1 MKLQLHFSSILLL
14 LFIFVSVARSYDGVT
29 QVGETGERIVTF
41 VRQTHEDAGF
51 RGAVLAAQDGKVI
64 AAVAVGPLGDEKGEE
79 LRVDTLFEIAS
90 CTKSITAIAVLKL
103 VEDGQLS
110 LNDSITK
117 HLPGI
122 PDSCQ
127 GITVRHLLQHTSG
140 IPGTNTKGSGKDL
153 AKVLPTF
160 LKGGPQNP
168 PGENHEYWNQGY
180 SLLSEVIA
188 RASGKTYIQYVRE
201 AILNPC
207 KMTSTRFTGQR
218 APRKAS
224 VSIGVSAQGANRS
237 ALDHP
242 YGEYGFQYRGMGG
255 LVTNLIDLWR
265 LDRTLASEELLD
277 SKSLEEM
284 TRPGKAGYALGWRIK
299 KIDSGAIVHEH
310 TGKVRG
316 FLASIQ
322 RNPSSDGCLFVLA
335 NSDSSAPFEMVRQ
348 GCENLLEGKDP
359 PVYSKP
365 AADPGLDSSLISELV
380 GTYRDKKGR
389 TFTVSLDGHHAKAL
403 INWNGPITY
412 GYLGAADNSDGLL
425 FGTMK
430 NYDSKAFVS
439 ADKIIL
445 ERDESEIVAL
455 VLTIVEIKKAIRFA
469 RVKK

>member
-1 MKLQLHFSSILLL
+1 
-14 LFIFVSVARSYDGVT
+14 
-29 QVGETGERIVTF
+29 
-41 VRQTHEDAGF
+41 
-51 RGAVLAAQDGKVI
+51 
-64 AAVAVGPLGDEKGEE
+64 
-79 LRVDTLFEIAS
+79 
-90 CTKSITAIAVLKL
+90 
-103 VEDGQLS
+103 
-110 LNDSITK
+110 
-117 HLPGI
+117 
-122 PDSCQ
+122 
-127 GITVRHLLQHTSG
+127 
-140 IPGTNTKGSGKDL
+140 
-153 AKVLPTF
+153 
-160 LKGGPQNP
+160 
-168 PGENHEYWNQGY
+168 
-180 SLLSEVIA
+180 
-188 RASGKTYIQYVRE
+188 
-201 AILNPC
+201 
-207 KMTSTRFTGQR
+207 
-218 APRKAS
+218 
-224 VSIGVSAQGANRS
+224 
-237 ALDHP
+237 
-242 YGEYGFQYRGMGG
+242 MGG

-265 LDRTLASEELLD
+265 LDRALASGELLD

-299 KIDSGAIVHEH
+299 KIASGAIVHEH
-310 TGKVRG
+310 TGRVRG

-455 VLTIVEIKKAIRFA
+455 VLTIVKIKKAIRFA